1 VFWRIV
7 PHFHASSRSK
17 EKIFAFFAKGQHSL
31 FSFWPPTALL
41 HLGNVFND
49 HFYSVCQNVTCR
61 QTTDF
66 SRKRLEIGFFSA
78 EMNHIRAV
86 DALWRHAHL
95 SFFLKIILNNWKYI
109 SWHER
114 TCESVLMWKGEFFM
128 QRGRGPVL

>member
-1 VFWRIV
+1 LGSVFGDR
-7 PHFHASSRSK
+7 FC
-17 EKIFAFFAKGQHSL
+17 G
-31 FSFWPPTALL
+31 
-41 HLGNVFND
+41 
-49 HFYSVCQNVTCR
+49 VCRGVTCG
-61 QTTDF
+61 QAAGF
-66 SRKRLEIGFFSA
+66 SRERLGIGFFSA